1 MTHQLS
7 FSLPNFDEKIFLHA
21 IDGNFDCKNSISQNE
36 IQEEMNEVN
45 VKFLLSLDDEENFND
60 TSTEGNS
67 DGEELQKEK
76 NLSGNNSPKAN
87 KFSDLLTVN
96 NSKIASEMEKIRGE
110 TVKNFKTYQMGL
122 YKKIMSMKY
131 YLANTANSVNG
142 FKGTS
147 GVCNGKY

>member
-7 FSLPNFDEKIFLHA
+7 FSLPNFNDKIFLHA

-36 IQEEMNEVN
+36 PQDEMNEVN

-67 DGEELQKEK
+67 DAEDVQKEK
-76 NLSGNNSPKAN
+76 KLNDITSIAN
-87 KFSDLLTVN
+87 KFSDLLN
-96 NSKIASEMEKIRGE
+96 INKSKIASEMEKIRGE
-110 TVKNFKTYQMGL
+110 TVKNFKSYQMGL

-131 YLANTANSVNG
+131 YQANTANTLSG

-147 GVCNGKY
+147 VVCNGNY